1 MISSFK
7 ALFRDDKQYHLFL
20 LMSLSSLFNVALV
33 AYRLH
38 YIDYDLAQLS
48 SPKEVYWSRG
58 IPTFLF
64 LIWNLFL
71 AWVPYGLA
79 LSLNRLNRHN
89 QSKLLLGIIAGVWLV
104 FFPNAPY
111 IITDLL
117 HLRWR
122 TPIPHWY
129 DLMLIVSFAWT
140 GLMLG
145 YLSLFEVQ
153 HFFKQKFNARI
164 SWGLSIAALL
174 LASYGVYLGRYLRW
188 NSWDIVS
195 NPVGLAQ
202 DLFATLSNPMA
213 YAGTLGIVLV
223 FFVFMLLGYLTMAT
237 LIGEDKTV
245 SAMK

>member
-1 MISSFK
+1 MIKKFA
-7 ALFRDDKQYHLFL
+7 ALFRDQKQYHLFL
-20 LMSLSSLFNVALV
+20 LMTLSSLFNVALV

-38 YIDYDLAQLS
+38 YIEYDFGHMNSA
-48 SPKEVYWSRG
+48 KTVYWSRG

-71 AWVPYGLA
+71 AWVPYWIA
-79 LSLNRLNRHN
+79 LSLHRLNRHT
-89 QSKLLLGIIAGVWLV
+89 QSKLLLGGLVFTWLL

-111 IITDLL
+111 ILTDLL

-145 YLSLFEVQ
+145 YLSLFEIQ
-153 HFFKQKFNARI
+153 LFLKQKLSPRA
-164 SWGLSIAALL
+164 SWLLSISALL

-188 NSWDIVS
+188 NSWDIIS
-195 NPVGLAQ
+195 NPLGLCQ
-202 DLFATLSNPMA
+202 DLFETLSNPMA
-213 YAGTLGIVLV
+213 YASTLGIVLV
-223 FFVFMLLGYLTMAT
+223 FFVFMLLGYLTLAT
-237 LIGEDKTV
+237 LIGNKTN
-245 SAMK
+245 

>member
-1 MISSFK
+1 MIKKFK
-7 ALFRDDKQYHLFL
+7 NLFRDKKQYHLFI
-20 LMSLSSLFNVALV
+20 LMSLSSIFNVALV

-38 YIDYDLAQLS
+38 YIDYDFGNIE
-48 SPKEVYWSRG
+48 SPKELYWSRG

-71 AWVPYGLA
+71 AWVPYWLA
-79 LSLNRLNRHN
+79 LSLNRMSRHT
-89 QSKLLLGIIAGVWLV
+89 QSKVILGMLAFLWLL

-153 HFFKQKFNARI
+153 LFLEKKLSKKTSWMI
-164 SWGLSIAALL
+164 SIVALM

-195 NPVGLAQ
+195 NPIGLFQ
-202 DLFATLSNPMA
+202 DLIQTITHPFA
-213 YAGTLGIVLV
+213 YASTLGIALV
-223 FFVFMLLGYLTMAT
+223 FFVFMLLGYLTLST
-237 LIGEDKTV
+237 LVRE
-245 SAMK
+245 